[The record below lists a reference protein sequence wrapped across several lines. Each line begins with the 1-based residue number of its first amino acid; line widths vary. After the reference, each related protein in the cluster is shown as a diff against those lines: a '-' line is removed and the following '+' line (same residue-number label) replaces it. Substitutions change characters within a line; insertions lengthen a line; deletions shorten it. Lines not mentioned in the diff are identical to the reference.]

1 MEELN
6 KNIIPMLKNLI
17 QEMELIQEREA
28 RKRAWVEIMDTLIEH
43 QHILRNPKLRA
54 AIEKKLEE
62 FALLLGPDEDE
73 SRRVYN
79 ELVELVIN
87 YRNQDNLN

>member
-6 KNIIPMLKNLI
+6 KNVVPMLKNLV
-17 QEMELIQEREA
+17 QEMGLIQEREA

-43 QHILRNPKLRA
+43 HQILNNPKLRVS
-54 AIEKKLEE
+54 IERNLEE

-73 SRRVYN
+73 SRRVFN
-79 ELVELVIN
+79 ELVDIVIN
-87 YRNQDNLN
+87 YRNQDF